1 MNRKISMD
9 DFGTEDTYKLYRS
22 VYEIIHP
29 TISKKNISN
38 YKIMMQ
44 EDLIPLRIFYPKKI
58 SKLSKAIIYVPGKAW
73 MVNGNKNYADVCN
86 FLVEQTDTIVIA
98 LDYDK
103 ENITYNNL
111 IEKCKNTIDYLIHG
125 LLRLEIEKE
134 KITLIGDS
142 IGASIL
148 ANISLLLTES
158 YPRQILL
165 YPALNLTFE
174 NKENYP
180 SLEQNNKI
188 DLLTLKHMLVF
199 QKNYIDKK
207 TYQSPLHAKN
217 YANWPMTLVI
227 TGDLDPLR
235 DEGIELVTKLRK
247 ENKQSRGLN
256 IKFASHGFLNSK
268 DEESIEECMKEM
280 KKFIAKKE
288 R

>member
-73 MVNGNKNYADVCN
+73 MVNGNKNYTEVCN

-217 YANWPMTLVI
+217 YTNWPMTLVI

-235 DEGIELVTKLRK
+235 DEGLELVTKLRK

-268 DEESIEECMKEM
+268 DEESIEECIKEM

>member
-73 MVNGNKNYADVCN
+73 MVNGNKNYAEVCN

-111 IEKCKNTIDYLIHG
+111 
-125 LLRLEIEKE
+125 R
-134 KITLIGDS
+134 
-142 IGASIL
+142 
-148 ANISLLLTES
+148 
-158 YPRQILL
+158 
-165 YPALNLTFE
+165 
-174 NKENYP
+174 
-180 SLEQNNKI
+180 
-188 DLLTLKHMLVF
+188 
-199 QKNYIDKK
+199 
-207 TYQSPLHAKN
+207 
-217 YANWPMTLVI
+217 
-227 TGDLDPLR
+227 
-235 DEGIELVTKLRK
+235 
-247 ENKQSRGLN
+247 
-256 IKFASHGFLNSK
+256 
-268 DEESIEECMKEM
+268 
-280 KKFIAKKE
+280 
-288 R
+288 